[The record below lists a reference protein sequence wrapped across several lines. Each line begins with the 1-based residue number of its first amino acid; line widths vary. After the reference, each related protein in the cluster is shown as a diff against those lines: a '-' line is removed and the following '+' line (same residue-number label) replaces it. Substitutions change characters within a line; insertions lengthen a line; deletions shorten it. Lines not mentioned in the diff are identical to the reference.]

1 MGRAVIVA
9 YRPKPGMGEQL
20 ESLVARHVELLRAEG
35 LASAKPAYAMCAADG
50 TIVEVFE
57 WLSQDAIDR
66 AHASSKVQALWTEFS
81 LACDY
86 VPVGSLAE
94 ASRPFSEFRS
104 L

>member
-1 MGRAVIVA
+1 MGRSVIVA
-9 YRPKPGMGEQL
+9 YRPKPGMQEQL
-20 ESLVARHVELLRAEG
+20 RALVARHVELLHDEG
-35 LASAKPAYAMCAADG
+35 LVSAKPPYAMCAADG

-66 AHASSKVQALWTEFS
+66 AHASPKVQALWAEFS

-94 ASRPFSEFRS
+94 TSRPFSEFRS

>member
-1 MGRAVIVA
+1 MGRSVIVA
-9 YRPKPGMGEQL
+9 YRPKPGMQEQL
-20 ESLVARHVELLRAEG
+20 ASLVARHVELLRAEG
-35 LASAKPAYAMCAADG
+35 LASAKPAHAMCAADG

-66 AHASSKVQALWTEFS
+66 AHASPKVQALWAEFS

-94 ASRPFSEFRS
+94 TSRPFSEFRS

>member
-1 MGRAVIVA
+1 MRRAVIVA
-9 YRPKPGMGEQL
+9 YRPKPGMREQL
-20 ESLVARHVELLRAEG
+20 ESLVARHVDLLRAEG
-35 LASAKPAYAMCAADG
+35 LSSAKPAYAMCAVDG
-50 TIVEVFE
+50 TILEVFE

-66 AHASSKVQALWTEFS
+66 AHASPKVQALWAEFS

-94 ASRPFSEFRS
+94 TSRPFSEFRS

>member
-9 YRPKPGMGEQL
+9 YRPKPGMQEQL
-20 ESLVARHVELLRAEG
+20 RALVARHVALLQAEG
-35 LASAKPAYAMCAADG
+35 LASAKPPYAMCAADG

-57 WLSQDAIDR
+57 WLSQDAIDQ
-66 AHASSKVQALWTEFS
+66 AHASPKVQALWAEFS

-94 ASRPFSEFRS
+94 TSSPYYEFRS
-104 L
+104 H